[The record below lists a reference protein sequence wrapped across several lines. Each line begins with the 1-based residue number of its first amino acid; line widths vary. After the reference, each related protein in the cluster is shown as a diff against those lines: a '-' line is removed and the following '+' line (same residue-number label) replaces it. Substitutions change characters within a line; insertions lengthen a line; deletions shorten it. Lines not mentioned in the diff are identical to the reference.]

1 MSLSHLVS
9 RRQSLHYFS
18 RFFPNLFIAEAGSS
32 EKNKKVANIMPEE
45 LYKQNEQDFTK
56 KILARLDVHDHN
68 TYKHCIRVRDLAVK
82 IGQEAGLNKEKIDLL
97 AAGALLHD
105 IGKLSI
111 DEKILNKPGKLDDAE
126 WMLVKQHP
134 QNGYSILKESG
145 IYEEEICE
153 MVRDHHERYD
163 GKGYNHRARI
173 SELTN
178 ILIIAD
184 SIEAMIGLRP
194 YRYVPKT
201 IDEAIEEICL
211 NSGKQFDPHFCDAAI
226 DVLERDFIF

>member
-1 MSLSHLVS
+1 MVEEL
-9 RRQSLHYFS
+9 
-18 RFFPNLFIAEAGSS
+18 NKIS
-32 EKNKKVANIMPEE
+32 EK
-45 LYKQNEQDFTK
+45 DFTENL
-56 KILARLDVHDHN
+56 LAKLDVHDHN
-68 TYKHCIRVRDLAVK
+68 TYSHCIRVRDLAVK
-82 IGQEAGLNKEKIDLL
+82 MGQEAGLDKEKIELL
-97 AAGALLHD
+97 SVGALLHD
-105 IGKLSI
+105 VGKLSI
-111 DEKILNKPGKLDDAE
+111 DKKILNKPGKLDEEE

-134 QNGYSILKESG
+134 QEGYFILETSG
-145 IYEEEICE
+145 LYAEEICE

-163 GKGYNHRARI
+163 GKGYRHRTRI

-211 NSGKQFDPHFCDAAI
+211 NNGKQFDPYFCDVAI